1 MSPQPSS
8 SGRSDSN
15 AAKKGAYHWWL
26 QRLTAI
32 ALVPLSIW
40 LAFTFAMLDSAS
52 HAAVI
57 EWLQAPGAT
66 VFLVLFIAITLY
78 HTQLGLQVIIEDYVG
93 GRLRAVSII
102 VMNLLCILLAAIG
115 IVTLLTISLQA

>member
-1 MSPQPSS
+1 MSPQPPSS
-8 SGRSDSN
+8 ETSASS
-15 AAKKGAYHWWL
+15 AANKGAYHWWL

-40 LAFTFAMLDSAS
+40 LAFTFAMLDGAS

-66 VFLVLFIAITLY
+66 VLLILFIAITLY
-78 HTQLGLQVIIEDYVG
+78 HTQLGLQVIIEDYIG
-93 GRLRAVSII
+93 GRLRTVSLV
-102 VMNLLCILLAAIG
+102 VMNALCILLAVIG
-115 IVTLLTISLQA
+115 IVALLTISLQA